1 MQLTKLSLLF
11 LFCLTSCARSPGY
24 KKESQDTG
32 KPQTAQERQHVID
45 KAQKFS
51 SLRKRTVLLPFWNDT
66 PVKGHFEVDAKNA
79 LKDMLL
85 DQNRINIVDER
96 DVSMRSQDF
105 YLDSDKVDVN
115 HLAENGRKW
124 GVSLI
129 ILGRISRV
137 VFRKQDDDVG
147 LLRPSASMAAASI
160 ELRMIDVT
168 QAKEIAIGEGA
179 GSSESKSMNLFG
191 ASSDE
196 TDDHRDELVT
206 EAITD
211 GIRKALPALNKE
223 IERIQWRGKI
233 AKIAGN
239 KIYVNAGRATGLNVG
254 DILKV
259 TSSGQDIFD
268 PDTGLFLGRTQGD
281 VKGTLE
287 VLEYFGEDGAVARIH
302 SGANFTEGDQ
312 IQLY

>member
-1 MQLTKLSLLF
+1 MKLTNLF
-11 LFCLTSCARSPGY
+11 LLCFALAACARSPAY
-24 KKESQDTG
+24 NRESQSGSG
-32 KPQTAQERQHVID
+32 KPQSPQERQRVLD

-51 SLRKRTVLLPFWNDT
+51 NLRKRTVLLPFWNDT
-66 PVKGHFEVDAKNA
+66 PVKGRFEVDAKNA

-96 DVSMRSQDF
+96 DISFRSQDF
-105 YLDSDKVDVN
+105 YLDSEKVDVN

-129 ILGRISRV
+129 VLGRVSRI

-147 LLRPSASMAAASI
+147 LLRPSASIAAASV
-160 ELRMIDVT
+160 ELRMIDVA

-179 GSSESKSMNLFG
+179 GQSESKSLNLFG
-191 ASSDE
+191 SSSDE
-196 TDDHRDELVT
+196 NDDNRNQLVT
-206 EAITD
+206 DAITD
-211 GIRKALPALNKE
+211 GIKKALPALNKE
-223 IERIQWRGKI
+223 IDRIQWRGKV

-239 KIYVNAGRATGLNVG
+239 KIYVNAGRATGINLG

-259 TSSGQDIFD
+259 TSSGTDIFD
-268 PDTGLFLGRTQGD
+268 PDTGLFLGRTAGD

-287 VLEYFGEDGAVARIH
+287 VLEYFGEDGAVARVH